1 MMQIAQL
8 ESRITKA
15 LDRIERG
22 LEAHSKA
29 SGLMDEASAA
39 SSESDAVAALEGK
52 LETAAHIARNDAQ
65 AAQETIQEL
74 TLQLDAQGRE
84 LQRQSAQVTT
94 LRAHITMMR
103 AQISQ
108 GTVDGYLI
116 NQSMAEELAAL
127 EVERN
132 KDRLE
137 LTQIVAALQPIL
149 NSEVPNA

>member
-1 MMQIAQL
+1 
-8 ESRITKA
+8 
-15 LDRIERG
+15 
-22 LEAHSKA
+22 
-29 SGLMDEASAA
+29 
-39 SSESDAVAALEGK
+39 
-52 LETAAHIARNDAQ
+52 
-65 AAQETIQEL
+65 
-74 TLQLDAQGRE
+74 
-84 LQRQSAQVTT
+84 
-94 LRAHITMMR
+94 MR

>member
-1 MMQIAQL
+1 MQIAQL

-29 SGLMDEASAA
+29 SGLMDEVSAA
-39 SSESDAVAALEGK
+39 SSESGAVAALEGK
-52 LETAAHIARNDAQ
+52 LETAAHIARNDAE

-108 GTVDGYLI
+108 GTVIFVL
-116 NQSMAEELAAL
+116 
-127 EVERN
+127 
-132 KDRLE
+132 
-137 LTQIVAALQPIL
+137 
-149 NSEVPNA
+149 